1 MFRDARSRNAT
12 LGVLGIFLTG
22 IFLTWFPV
30 QVLKVP
36 LPRHPVDRAL
46 VSGLWQTLFV
56 IVLPYVW
63 SAVRLRRGP
72 ASLGLTWKNL
82 PRSALLGCALYSI
95 TFTAFLLA
103 SQSPLLQSHPVRHLP
118 LARTLEL
125 GFAMCLIA
133 AGTDVA
139 TRGFILLSLVET
151 TNVRFAVLMQN
162 VFWLLGHTHEIKVLT
177 SVFGTAGAVGLFV
190 LIGVLGDSIV
200 LRTRN
205 VVGPAIGHIL
215 LNVAMISY
223 LRGFT

>member
-1 MFRDARSRNAT
+1 MLDPRRRNAT
-12 LGVLGIFLTG
+12 IGILGIFLTG
-22 IFLTWFPV
+22 IFLTWFPI

-36 LPRHPVDRAL
+36 LPLHPVDRAL
-46 VSGLWQTLFV
+46 ATGLWQTLFV
-56 IVLPYVW
+56 IAMPYTW
-63 SAVRLRRGP
+63 SAFRRKRGP

-82 PRSALLGCALYSI
+82 PRSALFGCLLYSI
-95 TFTAFLLA
+95 TFTAFFLA

-118 LARTLEL
+118 MARTLEL

-151 TNVRFAVLMQN
+151 TNVAFAVLMQN

-205 VVGPAIGHIL
+205 VVGLAIGHIL
-215 LNVAMISY
+215 LNIAMISY
-223 LRGFT
+223 LRVFT